1 MQAYITNIA
10 AAITGK
16 QGFKNEVSDE
26 DSDSLYAQSVIFIV
40 IYLGL
45 LLISAFGAARL
56 SYNYNLFIGN
66 TSGTALAFSILN
78 FVFSCFYYPYYALF
92 LDPLAGK
99 RNRSNNGQGFR

>member
-26 DSDSLYAQSVIFIV
+26 ESDALYVQSVIFV
-40 IYLGL
+40 VVYLGL

-78 FVFSCFYYPYYALF
+78 FFFCGFYYPYYAFF
-92 LDPLAGK
+92 LDPLSGK
-99 RNRSNNGQGFR
+99 RNRSNNAQSFR